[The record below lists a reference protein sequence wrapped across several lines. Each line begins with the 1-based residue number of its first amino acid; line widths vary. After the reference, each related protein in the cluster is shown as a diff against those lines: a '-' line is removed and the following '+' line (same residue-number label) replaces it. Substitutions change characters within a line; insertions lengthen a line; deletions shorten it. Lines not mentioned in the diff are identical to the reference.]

1 MTQVL
6 EGTVI
11 TPFQVF
17 SPGYVSVQDGK
28 ILYVGPTKPVNEK
41 PLSFKDS
48 YICPG
53 LIDLHS
59 HGARGHDVR
68 DGRIETI
75 QSFSKFLTQCGVTSY
90 LPTVS
95 SSSQE
100 QSEKVAKTINDATE
114 KNNSGATILGLH
126 LEGPYINRSMKGAH
140 NPEHIRPPSLSELS
154 DIMKRGNLKLVTMAP
169 EIEGAFEVIKWL
181 KSKQVTVAAGHSAAT
196 YQQMLKGINAG
207 IRHVAHL
214 YNAMMGFHHREPG
227 IFGSAFLDSRVSFE
241 LIPDGVHLHRVAY
254 EIAIKLKEP
263 SKTVLV
269 SDSLP
274 TAGFPDGEY
283 NYGDLKILLK
293 NGVARLESGA
303 LAGSNI
309 TLNEGIK
316 YISELGL
323 LKPRELIQMT
333 TYSPATVIDVHHQKG
348 SLMPGMDADIVVLD
362 RNFDSKLTI
371 IEGDIVYEG
380 GV

>member
-1 MTQVL
+1 
-6 EGTVI
+6 
-11 TPFQVF
+11 
-17 SPGYVSVQDGK
+17 
-28 ILYVGPTKPVNEK
+28 
-41 PLSFKDS
+41 
-48 YICPG
+48 
-53 LIDLHS
+53 
-59 HGARGHDVR
+59 
-68 DGRIETI
+68 
-75 QSFSKFLTQCGVTSY
+75 
-90 LPTVS
+90 
-95 SSSQE
+95 
-100 QSEKVAKTINDATE
+100 
-114 KNNSGATILGLH
+114 
-126 LEGPYINRSMKGAH
+126 
-140 NPEHIRPPSLSELS
+140 
-154 DIMKRGNLKLVTMAP
+154 
-169 EIEGAFEVIKWL
+169 
-181 KSKQVTVAAGHSAAT
+181 
-196 YQQMLKGINAG
+196 
-207 IRHVAHL
+207 
-214 YNAMMGFHHREPG
+214 MMGFHHREPG